1 MLGKDAWPLPL
12 PLVREGGGW
21 CFDVDAG
28 REEMLRRRIGRN
40 EIFAIEALRAGVLAQ
55 REYAAVGRDGKAA
68 CYARAIRS
76 SAGRH
81 DGLHWPTAVGEPPSP
96 LGELLADASG
106 DRPFHGYHFRIL
118 TAQGKAAPGGA
129 RSYLDDQGNL
139 RSGFAFVAWPAVY
152 GETGIKTFIVNQQG
166 IVFERDLGERAGDA
180 VDSYNPD
187 ETWDPVRG

>member
-1 MLGKDAWPLPL
+1 MSRG
-12 PLVREGGGW
+12 
-21 CFDVDAG
+21 
-28 REEMLRRRIGRN
+28 
-40 EIFAIEALRAGVLAQ
+40 EADFWRDLYEHLAQ
-55 REYAAVGRDGKAA
+55 FPRKPAREQVQNRKPEGSTPSD
-68 CYARAIRS
+68 ARR
-76 SAGRH
+76 
-81 DGLHWPTAVGEPPSP
+81 
-96 LGELLADASG
+96 LGHTEIVPH
-106 DRPFHGYHFRIL
+106 PFHGYFFRIL